1 MSALRDPGRGQ
12 AQPPV
17 GRSSSDELFAYF
29 RLSVGLAMAI
39 YTAFGGKIRD
49 ILRVRRLKVG
59 MSDTTY
65 NS

>member
-29 RLSVGLAMAI
+29 RLSVGLGN
-39 YTAFGGKIRD
+39 GGLHG
-49 ILRVRRLKVG
+49 LRRQHSRCTPSVQIEG
-59 MSDTTY
+59 G
-65 NS
+65 NF

>member
-1 MSALRDPGRGQ
+1 MSALRDPGHGQ

-39 YTAFGGKIRD
+39 YTAFGEQNSRYTPSVKIEGGN
-49 ILRVRRLKVG
+49 V
-59 MSDTTY
+59 
-65 NS
+65 